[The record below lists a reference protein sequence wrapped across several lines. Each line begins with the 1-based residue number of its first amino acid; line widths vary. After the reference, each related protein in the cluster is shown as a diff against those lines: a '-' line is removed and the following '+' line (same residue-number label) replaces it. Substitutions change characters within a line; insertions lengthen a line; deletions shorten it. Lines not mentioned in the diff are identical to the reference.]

1 MISSYIINIL
11 HIPLVTIKVLRD
23 LHTQKKFIARHL
35 QPILL
40 EFQAVNNSTPDIDY
54 KRITNY
60 YALAVS
66 AIIGET
72 HCTLHRKAMTT
83 TERRAGTLI
92 GACSVL
98 FDDFF
103 DNSNLTDEYITQLI
117 NNPKNIE
124 PTNNSVKLAIQLYS
138 KLLEGIQ
145 YSENIQQALN
155 DVFQEQVRSKKQKNS
170 DLAEEEI
177 RDITF
182 TKGGTAFLLYR
193 KAFGEISTRCEEK
206 FYYTLGAIMQLE
218 NDIFDVYKDRQEGI
232 RTLVTACH
240 DIKPVRNL
248 YLYLINELFEGAQQL
263 PVNPKAVAKA
273 MRVLMLVIC
282 RGLVCLDQLENLQKS
297 TNNRFE
303 LMAYSRSELICDMEK
318 PTNFMK
324 MIHYYAN
331 YQY

>member
-1 MISSYIINIL
+1 MIFSYIINIL
-11 HIPLVTIKVLRD
+11 HIPLVAIKILRD

-40 EFQAVNNSTPDIDY
+40 EFQAANNLTPDIDY

-66 AIIGET
+66 AIIGEI
-72 HCTLHRKAMTT
+72 HCTLHRKEMTT
-83 TERRAGTLI
+83 TERRAGTFM

-117 NNPKNIE
+117 NKPNDIE
-124 PTNNSVKLAIQLYS
+124 PGNDSVKLAIQLYG
-138 KLLEGIQ
+138 KLLEGVQHPESIQ
-145 YSENIQQALN
+145 EALN
-155 DVFQEQVRSKKQKNS
+155 AVFKEQVRSKKQKNS

-177 RDITF
+177 KDINF
-182 TKGGTAFLLYR
+182 AKGGSAFLLYR
-193 KAFGEISTRCEEK
+193 KAFGEISTHSEVK
-206 FYYTLGAIMQLE
+206 FYHILGAMMQLE

-232 RTLVTACH
+232 KTLVTACH

-282 RGLVCLDQLENLQKS
+282 RGLVCLDQLEDLQKS

-303 LMAYSRSELICDMEK
+303 LMTYSRSELICDMEK